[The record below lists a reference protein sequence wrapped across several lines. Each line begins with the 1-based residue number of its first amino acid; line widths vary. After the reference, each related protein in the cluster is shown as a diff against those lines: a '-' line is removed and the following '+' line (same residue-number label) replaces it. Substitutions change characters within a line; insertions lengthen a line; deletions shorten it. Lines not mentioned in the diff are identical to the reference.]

1 MSPYLELTEFA
12 ETVNKLAIKSNES
25 GFEVRC
31 IMPRF
36 GVVNERRHRL
46 HEVVRLSGINV
57 AVDNDDFPLQIK
69 VASLPNARLQV
80 YFLDN
85 EDLFK
90 RKSIFHDEQEKWFD
104 DNGLRTVF
112 YCKGALETVKKFGWP
127 PDVIHCSGW
136 MTGLIPLYLK
146 TVYKKEPVFANS
158 KIIYSLTPNTF
169 KEKLGTTFVKKATI
183 SNQIKEK
190 DMELFKEGTNTALNR
205 GAAKYAD
212 AVVLAGEKLEKKVV
226 DEVKAEKGKIILP
239 YKKDNDDL
247 ADYLQLYNQLLQ
259 IEYSPIAALNRTFAL
274 AKARGKAAGIK
285 EAEKLQLNNNPFY
298 FSLLGNLYTDIDN
311 ATALQHYTTA
321 LEFAN
326 TAADKQ
332 TIGRHMEKIIHE
344 IKISGK

>member
-12 ETVNKLAIKSNES
+12 EIVNKLAIKSNDN

-57 AVDNDDFPLQIK
+57 SVDNDDYPLQIK

-90 RKSIFHDEQEKWFD
+90 RKFIFHDEQDKWFE

-146 TVYKKEPVFANS
+146 TVYKKEPVFAHS
-158 KIIYSLTPNTF
+158 KCVFTIGQPTF
-169 KEKLGTTFVKKATI
+169 KEKLGADFLKLANI
-183 SNQIKEK
+183 HANIKEK
-190 DMELFKEGTNTALNR
+190 DLEPYKEVNNTALFR
-205 GAAKYAD
+205 GGATYAD
-212 AVVLAGEKLEKKVV
+212 AISFGADKVDKKLLEEFGKIRGKKVLSFN
-226 DEVKAEKGKIILP
+226 AES
-239 YKKDNDDL
+239 DL
-247 ADYLQLYNQLLQ
+247 TDYLQLY
-259 IEYSPIAALNRTFAL
+259 
-274 AKARGKAAGIK
+274 
-285 EAEKLQLNNNPFY
+285 
-298 FSLLGNLYTDIDN
+298 TD
-311 ATALQHYTTA
+311 LS
-321 LEFAN
+321 
-326 TAADKQ
+326 K
-332 TIGRHMEKIIHE
+332 
-344 IKISGK
+344 